1 MKLCRHSFIL
11 KMKYMVNAFI
21 YYLINF
27 LIPCHYQIAYTPLCS
42 RRISHQGHETKAS
55 RAERE
60 TNYRDKTYNYYSI

>member
-27 LIPCHYQIAYTPLCS
+27 LIHCHYQIAYTPLCS

-55 RAERE
+55 RAARE
-60 TNYRDKTYNYYSI
+60 KNYTPSSDKTYNY